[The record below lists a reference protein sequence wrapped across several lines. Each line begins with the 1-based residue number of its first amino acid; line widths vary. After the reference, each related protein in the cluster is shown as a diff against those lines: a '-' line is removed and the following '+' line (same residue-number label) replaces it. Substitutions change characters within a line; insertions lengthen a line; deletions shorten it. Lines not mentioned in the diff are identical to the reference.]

1 MQKKLLLMVLA
12 VCCSTLASAQS
23 NQTQQTAKS
32 LDENAFTFTEAQL
45 GEDDNMSQ
53 NVTILN
59 STTNAYANEVGFLFS
74 PMRFRYRAFNQKY
87 NEIFI
92 NGAPVNDVERGQFAF
107 SSIGGLNQ
115 QTRNV
120 DFSLPFEANN

>member
-1 MQKKLLLMVLA
+1 MQKKLPLMVLA
-12 VCCSTLASAQS
+12 VCCSTFASAQS
-23 NQTQQTAKS
+23 NQTQQTARS

-92 NGAPVNDVERGQFAF
+92 NVNPAK
-107 SSIGGLNQ
+107 
-115 QTRNV
+115 RNV
-120 DFSLPFEANN
+120 SLLQNEMWFFCAKRNVLK